1 MGKLAARKPK
11 TVPPLIEGDRMTTDE
26 FFRRYD
32 ADKSVVRAEL
42 INGVV
47 YVNARREIVNGQ
59 EVIVPPISGGHGR
72 PQSLAISWLVH
83 YELNTP
89 GVEASAPS
97 TVRLS
102 PRTAPE
108 PDAML
113 RILPEYGGQSVVGD
127 DDYLAGPPE
136 LVIEVAKTS
145 AGRDLGHKFDAYQRD
160 GVKEYLVWRSTEGLV
175 DWFVLKRRSY
185 TPLTPGPDGIIR
197 SETFPGLWLDVEA
210 LLARDHAKLVLTLQ
224 KGTATHEHAAFV
236 AKLKAAAAKRKK
248 K

>member
-1 MGKLAARKPK
+1 MGKLAARKLK

-26 FFRRYD
+26 FFRRYE
-32 ADKSVVRAEL
+32 ADKAVVRAEL

-47 YVNARREIVNGQ
+47 YVNARREVVDGQ

-72 PQSLAISWLVH
+72 PQALVIGWLTH

-102 PRTAPE
+102 ARTAPE
-108 PDAML
+108 LDAML
-113 RILPEYGGQSVVGD
+113 RILPDYGGQSVVGE
-127 DDYLAGPPE
+127 DDYYVGPPE

-145 AGRDLGHKFDAYQRD
+145 AGRDLGHKFEAYQRD
-160 GVKEYLVWRSTEGLV
+160 GVKEYLVWRSAEGLL
-175 DWFVLKRRSY
+175 DWFVLKRKAY
-185 TPLTPGPDGIIR
+185 TPMTPAPDAILR
-197 SETFPGLWLDVEA
+197 SETFPGLWLDIEA
-210 LLARDHAKLVLTLQ
+210 LLARDHGKLIQTLQ
-224 KGTATHEHAAFV
+224 KGTASPEHAAFV
-236 AKLKAAAAKRKK
+236 AKLKAGAAKRKK